1 MSQFHRPVMLG
12 EVMEWLAVEP
22 RDLIVDLT
30 LGGGGYSRAILDE
43 LGNEG
48 KLVAFDRDI
57 EAVGRAQEAFREDP
71 RLTVHHSRFSQFE
84 EFLLLHSPNGHD
96 GAVFDLGV
104 SSHQLDTA
112 ERGFSFQQDGPL
124 DMRMDPT
131 SSHPNAAD
139 LVNNEPV
146 EELTRI
152 FKEYGEERRARPVAR
167 AIETRRRTQPFTR
180 TLDLAEVVARVVGYP
195 KTQGRHKH
203 PATRCFQALRIA
215 VNDELGELRVG
226 LESAVNTAR
235 PGARITVVT
244 YHSLED
250 RFVKEFFRDKA
261 GRCHCPRHQPVCT
274 CGAKEEVK
282 ILTKKAVKPGL
293 QEVDDNRRSRS
304 ALLRV
309 AEKI

>member
-12 EVMEWLAVEP
+12 EVMEWLSVEP
-22 RDLIVDLT
+22 QDLIVDMT

-57 EAVGRAQEAFREDP
+57 EAVQRAQEVFVNEP
-71 RLTVHHSRFSQFE
+71 RFTVHHSTFSRAQD
-84 EFLLLHSPNGHD
+84 FLVLHSSEGHD

-112 ERGFSFQQDGPL
+112 ERGFSFQSDGPL

-131 SSHPNAAD
+131 SSHPSAAD
-139 LVNNEPV
+139 LVNNESV

-152 FKEYGEERRARPVAR
+152 FREYGEERRARPVAK
-167 AIETRRRTQPFTR
+167 AIEKRRKTEPFTR
-180 TLDLAEVVARVVGYP
+180 TLDLADTVAKVVGRP
-195 KTQGRHKH
+195 KTKGRHKH

-215 VNDELGELRVG
+215 VNDELGELRTG
-226 LESAVNTAR
+226 LEGALESAK
-235 PGARITVVT
+235 PGARVVVVT

-250 RFVKEFFRDKA
+250 RFVKEFFKDKA

-282 ILTKKAVKPGL
+282 ILTRKAVKPSTD
-293 QEVDDNRRSRS
+293 EVDDNRRSRS
-304 ALLRV
+304 ALLRA
-309 AEKI
+309 AEKL